1 MARTLAIAAVLA
13 ALSASTASAAET
25 TLTHARLVDRA
36 FTICAAASNGIA
48 RVRPALTFAG
58 AADATA
64 GVLVHLERLGLEV
77 YRTI

>member
-1 MARTLAIAAVLA
+1 
-13 ALSASTASAAET
+13 
-25 TLTHARLVDRA
+25 VDRA

-64 GVLVHLERLGLEV
+64 GVLVHLERAVARLAALQPMLPTGLGSGATSACCV
-77 YRTI
+77 SR